1 MELSKPQD
9 LPQAG
14 RFGLPV
20 RLRELAVV
28 ALVFVVATAWARQ
41 RGLAFEGY
49 GAALLAIG
57 LMLSVS
63 LAYGATDRS
72 RRLSDMTYFAALW
85 VGFSMASGVCTYIAA
100 HAGLALCDARFDR
113 LDRALGF
120 AWIDWYRFTLRHKAF
135 DQFLCIAYFSLIWQI
150 LFCIVYLS
158 RAERLGR
165 LRELLLLA
173 IATVVATSFASALWP
188 AEGTF
193 AYLNVDLERAVHLP
207 HYRLLHGGGDLAFAV
222 ATMKGIVTFPSYHT
236 VMALLLIY
244 AFRGY
249 GWLFLCMLALN
260 LAMLLA
266 TPSYGGHYLVDMLA
280 GAVIAA
286 LAIVLM
292 RAAQRRAGPGAW
304 LAA

>member
-9 LPQAG
+9 LVQAG
-14 RFGLPV
+14 KFGLPV

-28 ALVFVVATAWARQ
+28 TVFILVAAALARQ
-41 RGLAFEGY
+41 QGLAFEGL
-49 GAALLAIG
+49 GPPLLAIG
-57 LMLSVS
+57 VMLAVA
-63 LAYGATDRS
+63 LAYGVTDRS
-72 RRLSDMTYFAALW
+72 RRLSDMAYFAALW
-85 VGFSMASGVCTYIAA
+85 VGFSLASGACTYLAA
-100 HAGLALCDARFDR
+100 HAGLALRDAQFDR

-120 AWIDWYRFTLRHKAF
+120 AWIDWYRFTLRYKAF
-135 DQFLCIAYFSLIWQI
+135 DQFLAIAYFSLIWQI
-150 LFCIVYLS
+150 LFCIFYLS

-173 IATVVATSFASALWP
+173 VATIIVTSIASALWP

-193 AYLNVDLERAVHLP
+193 AYLNVDLARAIHLP
-207 HYRLLHGGGDLAFAV
+207 HYRQLHAGGDTVFAV
-222 ATMKGIVTFPSYHT
+222 AAMKGIVTFPSYHT
-236 VMALLLIY
+236 VLAILLAY

-249 GWLFLCMLALN
+249 GWLFLCMVALN

-280 GAVIAA
+280 GGAIAA
-286 LAIVLM
+286 VAIVLM
-292 RAAQRRAGPGAW
+292 RAAQRRVGPGAW